1 MKFANNFSA
10 CWSMASLGFHEIC
23 QHLLCGELVCI
34 RAGERLGLDHPAKDL
49 GDGSGLLEL
58 HHGGSTV
65 HLFLDDANGTL
76 EDVNGLNQILL
87 LGLECGLLLGADLGG
102 CLQVRLIGGD
112 GACEL
117 LDLGFL
123 HLDVRRLL
131 LWWP

>member
-1 MKFANNFSA
+1 
-10 CWSMASLGFHEIC
+10 MASLGFHEIC

-65 HLFLDDANGTL
+65 HLFLDDVNDTL
-76 EDVNGLNQILL
+76 EDVNNLNQILL

-112 GACEL
+112 GACE
-117 LDLGFL
+117 FSN
-123 HLDVRRLL
+123 VRTEPARNDNVSGGAMIKAYN
-131 LWWP
+131 